1 MSGKG
6 EDAYLYSAL
15 SQYGYSLLQPDEFS
29 DPNVLLARLSQS
41 EDPRLLEGFPVVLA
55 NALESHRDKV
65 NLAEAE
71 LELPGKSARTRF
83 RKLVWLSFNLFDV
96 FGLGSLKATGY
107 EQGSGQSRLRAG
119 VKKGV
124 MANRPLELDEQK
136 LDLERIK
143 KTFVQYYL
151 QGREDRTAEDKA
163 KLREEFRQEYFL
175 SLFFAPRQRDLL
187 RKKLRG
193 EALTKTEREYFSRVV
208 KKKLMALSDPDLQRM
223 AIKVLQQT

>member
-6 EDAYLYSAL
+6 EDVYLYSAL

-29 DPNVLLARLSQS
+29 DPNVLLSRLSQS

-65 NLAEAE
+65 DLAAAE
-71 LELPGKSARTRF
+71 LGLSGESARTRF

-96 FGLGSLKATGY
+96 FGLGSLKSKGY
-107 EQGSGQSRLRAG
+107 EQGSDKSRLRAG
-119 VKKGV
+119 VKKSV

-136 LDLERIK
+136 LDLERVK
-143 KTFVQYYL
+143 KTFLRYFL

-193 EALTKTEREYFSRVV
+193 EVLTKTEREYFSRVV
-208 KKKLMALSDPDLQRM
+208 RKKLMALTDPDLQRM

>member
-1 MSGKG
+1 MSGKR

-41 EDPRLLEGFPVVLA
+41 ENPRLLEGFPVVLA

-65 NLAEAE
+65 DLAAAE
-71 LELPGKSARTRF
+71 VKLPGEPARTRF

-96 FGLGSLKATGY
+96 FGLGNLKSAGY
-107 EQGSGQSRLRAG
+107 EQVSGQSRLRAG
-119 VKKGV
+119 VKKSV
-124 MANRPLELDEQK
+124 MANRPLILDKQK

-143 KTFVQYYL
+143 KTFLQYFL

-193 EALTKTEREYFSRVV
+193 EVLTKTEREYFSRVV
-208 KKKLMALSDPDLQRM
+208 KKKLMALTDPDLQRM

>member
-1 MSGKG
+1 MSGKR

-41 EDPRLLEGFPVVLA
+41 ENPRLLEGFPVVLA
-55 NALESHRDKV
+55 NAMESHRDKV
-65 NLAEAE
+65 DLETAEV
-71 LELPGKSARTRF
+71 ELPGEPARTRF
-83 RKLVWLSFNLFDV
+83 RKLVWLSFNLFDI
-96 FGLGSLKATGY
+96 FGLGNLKSAGY
-107 EQGSGQSRLRAG
+107 EQVSGQSRLRAG
-119 VKKGV
+119 VKKSV
-124 MANRPLELDEQK
+124 MANRPLILNKQK

-143 KTFVQYYL
+143 KTFLRYFL

-175 SLFFAPRQRDLL
+175 SMFFAPRQRDLL

-193 EALTKTEREYFSRVV
+193 EVLTKTEREYFSRVV
-208 KKKLMALSDPDLQRM
+208 KKKLMALTDPDLQRM
-223 AIKVLQQT
+223 AVKVLQQT